1 MASRKCGSMM
11 INCEYVPII
20 VAENTEKINFRV
32 DILLENKMHIFEE
45 IGTASV
51 VLAKADDSLLY
62 FRAVSKYINHQNCK
76 TSVVPCEEIKV
87 IKSRIIEVC
96 KDLKAVWG

>member
-1 MASRKCGSMM
+1 MM
-11 INCEYVPII
+11 INCEYVPTI

-32 DILLENKMHIFEE
+32 DILLENKNHIYEK

-51 VLAKADDSLLY
+51 VLAKDDDTLLY
-62 FRAVSKYINHQNCK
+62 FRAISKYINHQNHR
-76 TSVVPCEEIKV
+76 TSIIPAEEIKV

-96 KDLKAVWG
+96 KDLKEVWV